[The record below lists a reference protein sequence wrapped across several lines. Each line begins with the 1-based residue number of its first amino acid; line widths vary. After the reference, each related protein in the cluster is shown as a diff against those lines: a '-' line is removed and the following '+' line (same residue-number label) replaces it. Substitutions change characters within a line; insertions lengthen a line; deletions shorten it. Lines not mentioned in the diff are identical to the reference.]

1 MRRRPPFWLWILLAA
16 LLVPLLSP
24 LRGKGSSLRSR
35 LQGVLIRLPIIS
47 SGRSAASQE
56 FSSELLALRQE
67 VVRLTSELELL
78 SAVATEEHQLEE
90 WHRLA
95 EQAEEAVPPSAE
107 WKEVLRRRAEG
118 LRTRLERRKAAL
130 QGKVVLRE
138 PAFWSSLLWIDLG
151 ESHNEKMGLRIV
163 AEGSPVVL
171 GDSVVGVI
179 DLVQRNR
186 CRVRL
191 ITDPSFAV
199 AVRAARNSPA
209 GAPFTQLFAKGILR
223 GSSSLSCR
231 TLTSLLRG
239 EGFQYDVADQEGPA
253 RDLRD
258 GAILQEGDLLVTSG
272 LDGIFP
278 EGLRVASVT
287 KIDPLPPG
295 GYSYRLEARA
305 IVDPREELR
314 YLTVLPPLC
323 SSGVPLIGVLPSSLS
338 K

>member
-35 LQGVLIRLPIIS
+35 LQGILIKFPLTA
-47 SGRSAASQE
+47 SGSSAASSPE
-56 FSSELLALRQE
+56 FSSELLALQQQ

-95 EQAEEAVPPSAE
+95 EQAEEAATLSAE
-107 WKEVLRRRAEG
+107 WQAVLHRRAEG
-118 LRTRLERRKAAL
+118 LRKRLERRKVAL

-151 ESHNEKMGLRIV
+151 ESDNEKMALRIV

-179 DLVQRNR
+179 DLVQRCR
-186 CRVRL
+186 SRVRL
-191 ITDPSFAV
+191 IIDPSLVV
-199 AVRAARNSPA
+199 AVRATRSSLEGIP
-209 GAPFTQLFAKGILR
+209 QLFAKGILR

-231 TLTSLLRG
+231 TLTSLLQG

-253 RDLRD
+253 RPLRD
-258 GAILQEGDLLVTSG
+258 ATLLQEGDLLVTSG
-272 LDGIFP
+272 LDGVFP
-278 EGLRVASVT
+278 EGLRVASIT
-287 KIDPLPPG
+287 RIDPLPPG

-305 IVDPREELR
+305 IIDPREELR
-314 YLTVLPPLC
+314 YLTVLPPL
-323 SSGVPLIGVLPSSLS
+323 
-338 K
+338 